1 MPESC
6 ATELNDLF
14 LVDTI
19 AEDVQFWSM
28 IVAGV
33 SAGIILIILWSNYDF
48 ERRKLIDKSMYHL
61 VSGNNPLSPDMKP
74 SAPLLYEQQR
84 NDNPTLW

>member
-1 MPESC
+1 MPESS

-19 AEDVQFWSM
+19 AEDIQFWSM
-28 IVAGV
+28 IIAGV
-33 SAGIILIILWSNYDF
+33 CAAIILIVLWSNYDF

-61 VSGNNPLSPDMKP
+61 VSGNNLSPDARP
-74 SAPLLYEQQR
+74 TAPLLYEQQQ